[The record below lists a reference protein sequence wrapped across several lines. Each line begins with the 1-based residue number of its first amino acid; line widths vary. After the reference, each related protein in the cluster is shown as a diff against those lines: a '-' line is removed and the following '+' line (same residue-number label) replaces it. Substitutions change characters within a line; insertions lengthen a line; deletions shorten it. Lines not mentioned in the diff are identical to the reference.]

1 MRIRI
6 TPLGVLALVAVLAA
20 GLSLASTAFA
30 ARTAYFADPVAGQI
44 AQFAVGAGGALTPLD
59 PASVAADRPQR
70 LAMTPE
76 GDDLYATGDEGILQ
90 YDVAPDGRLTPKSAP
105 LEPVPAG
112 DLVPA
117 DGRVPFAIAVHPDGG
132 SVYVTDLLRGTVRQ
146 YDVGAGGRLA
156 AKDPAAIAAG
166 AMPNGVAV
174 RPNGRTAYVV
184 VHGGIAVFD
193 VDAGGGLVR
202 RTEQVDIDGFLPM
215 DLALTPD
222 GRHLYATSADG
233 RVLQFDVGPDGTPTA
248 KTPAAVDLGPGVKP
262 VGVAV
267 VPNGSA
273 VYVATQAHSD
283 EGDRRVFAF
292 AVGADG
298 RLSPGA
304 FPPATVASPKLW
316 FLTATPDGRS
326 LFVAGGDGHL
336 FDIGPGGSLAPKALP
351 TVDVGAA
358 FGVVVS
364 PNQAPVAAFTTS
376 PATAGAP
383 IQFDA
388 SSAVDPDGSIVR
400 YDWDFG
406 DGTVLLDG
414 GPTPTHIYANPGT
427 YVATL
432 VVTDNEGASTTTVFT
447 GGTVLGHGTPA
458 AQATR
463 AIQVAAPA
471 APPAPPPPAAVTPT
485 QALQPELGKTLLAD
499 PVRGQVRV
507 RLPGEERF
515 QPLPDIEE
523 LPVGSTIDTR
533 RGRVEITTVRDRRNQ
548 LQEGIFYAG
557 VFTVR
562 QRARDRFITELVLRG
577 RIGPCPRRG
586 QASIARVSRRRLWG
600 SGRGRFRSRGRY
612 SSAAVRGTRWLV
624 EDTCDGTL
632 TRVRQ
637 GTVTVRDFVRD
648 RRIVLRRGQRYLARP
663 R

>member
-1 MRIRI
+1 
-6 TPLGVLALVAVLAA
+6 L
-20 GLSLASTAFA
+20 
-30 ARTAYFADPVAGQI
+30 
-44 AQFAVGAGGALTPLD
+44 
-59 PASVAADRPQR
+59 R

-76 GDDLYATGDEGILQ
+76 GDDLYATGDDGILQ
-90 YDVAPDGRLTPKSAP
+90 YNVAPDGRLTPKSPP
-105 LEPVPAG
+105 LEPVPPGAG
-112 DLVPA
+112 APQG
-117 DGRVPFAIAVHPDGG
+117 DGGAMPYAIAVHPDGG
-132 SVYVTDLLRGTVRQ
+132 SAYVTDKHQGEVLQYDIAGDGRLVPKDPPSVIAGSSPSGIAIRPNGGTAYALVHGGIALF
-146 YDVGAGGRLA
+146 DVGAGGA
-156 AKDPAAIAAG
+156 
-166 AMPNGVAV
+166 
-174 RPNGRTAYVV
+174 
-184 VHGGIAVFD
+184 
-193 VDAGGGLVR
+193 LVR
-202 RTEQVDIDGFLPM
+202 RAQGVDIPGFAPE

-233 RVLQFDVGPDGTPTA
+233 RVLQFDVGPDGTPTE
-248 KTPAAVDLGPGVKP
+248 KSPAAVDLGPGVKP

-292 AVGADG
+292 TVGADG

-304 FPPATVASPKLW
+304 SPPATVASPKLW
-316 FLTATPDGRS
+316 FLTATPDGMS
-326 LFVAGGDGHL
+326 LFVAGVDGHL
-336 FDIGPGGSLAPKALP
+336 FDIGPGGLLTPKRP
-351 TVDVGAA
+351 SSTVDLGAA

-376 PATAGAP
+376 AATAGAP
-383 IQFDA
+383 VRFDA
-388 SSAVDPDGSIVR
+388 SSAMDPDGSIVR
-400 YDWDFG
+400 YDWYFG

-414 GPTPTHIYANPGT
+414 GPAPTHVYANLGT

-471 APPAPPPPAAVTPT
+471 APPPPPPPPPAVIPI

-499 PVRGQVRV
+499 PVSGQVRV

-523 LPVGSTIDTR
+523 LPMGSTIDTR
-533 RGRVEITTVRDRRNQ
+533 RGRVELTTVRDRRNQ
-548 LQEGIFYAG
+548 LQEGVFYAG
-557 VFTVR
+557 LFTVR
-562 QRARDRFITELVLRG
+562 QRAKDRFITDLVLKG

-632 TRVRQ
+632 TRVRE
-637 GTVTVRDFVRD
+637 GRVTVRDFVRD